1 VMHTLLDIGSVRVQ
15 RDLGRAANVLSEG
28 TPIPGML

>member
-1 VMHTLLDIGSVRVQ
+1 VRVQ

-28 TPIPGML
+28 TPIPGLL